1 MDRIPIEEMI
11 IAAMPIKSL
20 ITAPQADRQQVVGA
34 PLTVRGHGFQK
45 LGTKKTNGAPL
56 LTLRGSEDASSDLE
70 ACAERENELKS
81 LDVDVEAIVY
91 DGAGHAWENTQ
102 PQFFSEQSPYI
113 EGCEWNYD
121 EKNVPLVDG
130 ELLVD
135 YERNATRA
143 ERIAARLRLGA
154 RLSDCVKYGYLIG
167 RDEKTRR

>member
-1 MDRIPIEEMI
+1 MRLGDLFEG
-11 IAAMPIKSL
+11 AG
-20 ITAPQADRQQVVGA
+20 QV
-34 PLTVRGHGFQK
+34 
-45 LGTKKTNGAPL
+45 
-56 LTLRGSEDASSDLE
+56 SSDLE

-81 LDVDVEAIVY
+81 LGVDVEAIVY

-135 YERNATRA
+135 YERNAARA
-143 ERIAARLRLGA
+143 ERIAARLRLSA
-154 RLSDCVKYGYLIG
+154 RLSDCVKYGYLIR
-167 RDEKTRR
+167 RDADAARFLHAKR